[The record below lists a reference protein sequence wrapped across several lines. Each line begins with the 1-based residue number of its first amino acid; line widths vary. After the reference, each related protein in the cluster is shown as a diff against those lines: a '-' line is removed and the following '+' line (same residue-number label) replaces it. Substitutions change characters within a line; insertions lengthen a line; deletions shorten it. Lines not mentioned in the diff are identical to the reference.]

1 MKNILFFAVG
11 HRDLQAVYDLPNEIK
26 RRSELR
32 LKEIGVQ
39 ERSLP
44 ILNGI
49 EIRELKRDE
58 KRPDKAS
65 GLSFPIF
72 DKIMAYLTHKK
83 ISSLDYLFILC
94 TDRSH
99 VLPVLEKIKA
109 KWEED
114 LDDLPEMYDY
124 LDSSLIDWIKKDRS
138 MLTADF
144 LKECLEHGKIYAE
157 SIKIKSIVVLRL
169 GTYGILKPLMGLD
182 CSKPI
187 KMQYLELADINTMT
201 FFEHELYH
209 ALNHYLADLENSQ
222 ILLGTHAGG
231 MPLLHRALDNVLMN
245 CVGHAAYKRIF
256 TSEYL
261 SFKED
266 KKSEHN
272 FLDYIGKMNHSVV
285 NMQWDHAQLCLDLI
299 RRYYPESPALLN
311 FKILGKAISDGKQL
325 WESKGTWFERF
336 AAHIFRAI
344 YTDSF
349 NELVVWITSME
360 QAAKLDLAI
369 KQEGVLWKSVDTD
382 KSRIELLEPIGN
394 DKSLELDVFNLIG
407 RIPKEKILL
416 AFKDYIAVF
425 GDDTAGWPGPLWQ
438 DIRKMRN
445 KLVHE
450 GIAPA
455 NDKNNYKIVYRFL
468 KISPEAVQQA
478 KLAIGSRDMESI
490 IKFEKD
496 SLANDFFAPLGR
508 IVRFS
513 GDILKERQCSLSYFQ
528 SLHAKPGV

>member
-1 MKNILFFAVG
+1 MGNVLFFAIG
-11 HRDLQAVYDLPNEIK
+11 HRDLQAIYDLPNGNK
-26 RRSELR
+26 RRSMAR
-32 LKEIGVQ
+32 LKDL
-39 ERSLP
+39 RDRKDSLP
-44 ILNGI
+44 ISNGI
-49 EIRELKRDE
+49 TIRELRRDE
-58 KRPDKAS
+58 KKPDTPK
-65 GLSFPIF
+65 GLCFPIF
-72 DKIMAYLTHKK
+72 DKIMAYVAERK
-83 ISSLDYLFILC
+83 IKTLDYLFILS
-94 TDRSH
+94 TDRSQI
-99 VLPVLEKIKA
+99 LPILRSIKA

-114 LDDLPEMYDY
+114 LENLPEIYDY
-124 LDSSLIDWIKKDRS
+124 LDQALIGWTEKDHS
-138 MLTADF
+138 TPTAEF
-144 LKECLEHGKIYAE
+144 LKECLTQGRFYQDSVQISKIV
-157 SIKIKSIVVLRL
+157 ILRL
-169 GTYGILKPLMGLD
+169 GSYKVLQPIMEMNIE
-182 CSKPI
+182 KPI
-187 KMQYLELADINTMT
+187 KQETLELADINTLA
-201 FFEHELYH
+201 FFEQEAYYALSPYFAELED
-209 ALNHYLADLENSQ
+209 AQ

-245 CVGHAAYKRIF
+245 CVGHASYKRIF

-266 KKSEHN
+266 KKSDHN

-360 QAAKLDLAI
+360 QAAKLDLAN
-369 KQEGVLWKSVDTD
+369 KQKGILWKNIFPDTD
-382 KSRIELLEPIGN
+382 SVELIEPMRGKQYLKLDIPNLSGYLGKEVIHKAFREYLE
-394 DKSLELDVFNLIG
+394 VFTDQENG
-407 RIPKEKILL
+407 WES
-416 AFKDYIAVF
+416 KDW
-425 GDDTAGWPGPLWQ
+425 GG
-438 DIRKMRN
+438 IRKLRN
-445 KLVHE
+445 KLLHE

-455 NDKNNYKIVYRFL
+455 N
-468 KISPEAVQQA
+468 QQA
-478 KLAIGSRDMESI
+478 NIEQVYSFLGISQVELQKVKDAIRDRDLPSI
-490 IKFEKD
+490 IAFEHAC
-496 SLANDFFAPLGR
+496 LTNRFFSPLGR